1 MKTSLYL
8 LFITFLLTYIS
19 CKDVKIP
26 SPVHAD
32 TQIEQ
37 NDNLT
42 LEEIDDAFKPNKG
55 RDVWQRPGKVL
66 DLLGNIEGKT
76 VADIG
81 AGTGFFSFRLLFRD
95 ANVIAV
101 DINPQM
107 LEIINDFKLNLDE
120 IHRDHLETR
129 LALPKDSK
137 LKKDEIDIALIIN
150 TIGFIDDRS
159 NYLCHL
165 YDLLPENGQIMIVD
179 FKRKS
184 LPIDASPTENRI
196 PLFELE
202 NDFKKVGFKIKE
214 SNDNLLDY
222 QYILIGE
229 K

>member
-1 MKTSLYL
+1 M
-8 LFITFLLTYIS
+8 
-19 CKDVKIP
+19 
-26 SPVHAD
+26 
-32 TQIEQ
+32 
-37 NDNLT
+37 
-42 LEEIDDAFKPNKG
+42 
-55 RDVWQRPGKVL
+55 WQRPGKVL

-150 TIGFIDDRS
+150 TC
-159 NYLCHL
+159 LL
-165 YDLLPENGQIMIVD
+165 YTSPSPRDLSTSRMP
-179 FKRKS
+179 S
-184 LPIDASPTENRI
+184 SA
-196 PLFELE
+196 
-202 NDFKKVGFKIKE
+202 
-214 SNDNLLDY
+214 
-222 QYILIGE
+222 
-229 K
+229 